1 MGQEDKQKVLF
12 PRYTTLLKKKE
23 RQEKLRKFG
32 SQTLKLFLELLG
44 ILWVVFLGYLF
55 LSSFFNYEPSDPE
68 DGLEKTDY
76 SPYSG
81 WTYE

>member
-1 MGQEDKQKVLF
+1 MSQENKKKIFF
-12 PRYTTLLKKKE
+12 PRYTALIKKKE
-23 RQEKLRKFG
+23 RQAKIKEFG
-32 SQTLKLFLELLG
+32 SQTIKLVLELLG
-44 ILWVVFLGYLF
+44 ILWIVFMGYLF

-68 DGLEKTDY
+68 DGADKTDY